1 MSGGRS
7 ICPLRPRSRSGH
19 NTGVHRSA
27 ENALQVP
34 VLFYGPLRDM
44 GSSRLLSPPYSVAE
58 EMKKTAGQAVSFG
71 NITGRMRGV
80 MRQLRNRMQKNLKSA
95 TMR

>member
-7 ICPLRPRSRSGH
+7 PCPLRPRSRSGH

-27 ENALQVP
+27 KNALQVP

-44 GSSRLLSPPYSVAE
+44 CSSRLLSPPYSVAE
-58 EMKKTAGQAVSFG
+58 EMKKQPVRLYLSEILPDGCVG
-71 NITGRMRGV
+71 
-80 MRQLRNRMQKNLKSA
+80 
-95 TMR
+95 